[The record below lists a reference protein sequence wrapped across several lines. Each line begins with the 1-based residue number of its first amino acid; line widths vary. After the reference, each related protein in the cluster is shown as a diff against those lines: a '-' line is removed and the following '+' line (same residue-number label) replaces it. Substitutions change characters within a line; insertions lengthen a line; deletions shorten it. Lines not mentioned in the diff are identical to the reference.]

1 MFWGSFDFSS
11 ASGANGP
18 GCFARIPSPVRT
30 RGRNAS
36 CRRNER
42 LCSCGS
48 PTYTPGLARREAR
61 PESEASTLYS
71 YSGSRRDVTTSG
83 RLPETPAGGFS
94 PARAQDSS
102 TPFQRSEG
110 GTVHLSRCSP
120 EPARGKFLQPAR
132 GAPRPSRERGPSA
145 QGASRAP
152 VLPGAATAGPLS
164 RTPEL
169 THPGGGGL
177 RCPGKRGPRS
187 RGWAG
192 PRPLASARGVSDS
205 EGE

>member
-36 CRRNER
+36 CHRNER
-42 LCSCGS
+42 LGSCGS

-83 RLPETPAGGFS
+83 RRLEVSLQRGLRIHQPRFSAQRGG
-94 PARAQDSS
+94 R
-102 TPFQRSEG
+102 G
-110 GTVHLSRCSP
+110 VHLSRCSP

-132 GAPRPSRERGPSA
+132 GAPRPSGERGPSA